1 MTMKAIIE
9 RTVQVLNQ
17 LPHEKAIEVS
27 DFAEFIIKK
36 HEEELLTNSLQKMV
50 SESKTFAFLDEEE
63 DLYSLSDL
71 KLK

>member
-17 LPHEKAIEVS
+17 LPHEKVIEIS
-27 DFAEFIIKK
+27 DFAEFISKK

-50 SESKTFAFLDEEE
+50 SESKTFAFLEEEE

>member
-50 SESKTFAFLDEEE
+50 SESKTFAFLDEEA